1 LTELNSMSDP
11 IWQFSLQALH
21 ALGWFATLV
30 VAVVVFVKFFELRKL
45 VYATTLLTLFL
56 VALGAYVRLTDA
68 GLGCPDWPG
77 CYGKLSPFHAE
88 VEILDAERLSP
99 AGPVS
104 APKAWKEM
112 IHRYLASLVGAMI
125 TAIVLK
131 VLYMRQ
137 RVQRGREQP
146 DLSLGLP
153 LLLLGLVVLQGLF
166 GKWTVTL
173 LLKPAIVTVHL
184 LGGMVILAALTWLS
198 AKHLRPP
205 AAGRPAEARLL
216 RPLGLLG
223 LVLVMIQIALGGWVS
238 TNYAAL
244 ACIDFP
250 TCHGRWMPDM
260 DFGHAFQLQRE
271 LGMTK
276 AGAPLSNAALNA
288 IHWTH
293 RIGALVVAAYLGAV
307 TLVAFRM
314 TGLRVYA
321 MALATVL
328 VIQLLFGIT
337 NILAMLPLAVA
348 LAHNVGAA
356 LLLMSVVMLN
366 FAIFQESTR

>member
-1 LTELNSMSDP
+1 MSDP
-11 IWQFSLQALH
+11 IWQFSLQTVH
-21 ALGWFATLV
+21 ALLWFGTLV
-30 VAVVVFVKFFELRKL
+30 VVLVVCVKLVELRKL
-45 VYATTLLTLFL
+45 VYATTLLTLLL

-77 CYGKLSPFHAE
+77 CYGKLTPFHAE
-88 VEILDAERLSP
+88 AEISDAERLSP

-112 IHRYLASLVGAMI
+112 LHRYLASLVGAMI
-125 TAIVLK
+125 LAVVVK
-131 VLYMRQ
+131 VFSMR
-137 RVQRGREQP
+137 RGIRRDREQP
-146 DLSLGLP
+146 DLSMGLP

-173 LLKPAIVTVHL
+173 LLKPAIVTLHL

-198 AKHLRPP
+198 ARYLRPP

-216 RPLGLLG
+216 RPWALFG
-223 LVLVMIQIALGGWVS
+223 LVLLMMQIALGGWVS

-250 TCHGRWMPDM
+250 RCHGQWLPDV

-271 LGMTK
+271 LGMTA

-293 RIGALVVAAYLGAV
+293 RVGALVVTAYLGM
-307 TLVAFRM
+307 LAFLAYKM
-314 TGLRVYA
+314 TGLRSYA
-321 MALATVL
+321 MALAAAL
-328 VIQLLFGIT
+328 VIQLAFGIT
-337 NILAMLPLAVA
+337 NIVAMLPLAVA
-348 LAHNVGAA
+348 VAHNAGAA

-366 FAIFQESTR
+366 FAIHQESTR

>member
-1 LTELNSMSDP
+1 MSDP

>member
-1 LTELNSMSDP
+1 MSDP
-11 IWQFSLQALH
+11 IWQFSLQTVH
-21 ALGWFATLV
+21 ALVWVGTLV
-30 VAVVVFVKFFELRKL
+30 VALFACVRYVDLRKL
-45 VYATTLLTLFL
+45 VYATTLLTFFL

-77 CYGKLSPFHAE
+77 CYGKLTPFHAE
-88 VEILDAERLSP
+88 AEISGAERLAP

-104 APKAWKEM
+104 KPKAWKEM
-112 IHRYLASLVGAMI
+112 LHRYVASLVGAMI
-125 TAIVLK
+125 LAVVLK
-131 VLYMRQ
+131 VFAMRR
-137 RVQRGREQP
+137 RVRREHEQP

-173 LLKPAIVTVHL
+173 LLKPAIVTLHL

-198 AKHLRPP
+198 ARHLGPP
-205 AAGRPAEARLL
+205 AAERPAEARML
-216 RPLGLLG
+216 RPWVVFG
-223 LVLVMIQIALGGWVS
+223 LVLLMIQIALGGWVS

-250 TCHGRWMPDM
+250 TCHGQWSPDM

-271 LGMTK
+271 LGMTA
-276 AGAPLSNAALNA
+276 AGKPLSNEALNA

-293 RIGALVVAAYLGAV
+293 RIGALLVAAYLGV
-307 TLVAFRM
+307 LAFFAYRM
-314 TGLRVYA
+314 AGLRVYA
-321 MALATVL
+321 IALAIAL
-328 VIQLLFGIT
+328 LIQLALGVT
-337 NILAMLPLAVA
+337 NVLAMLPLPVAVA
-348 LAHNVGAA
+348 HNAGAA

-366 FAIFQESTR
+366 FAIHQESTR